1 VDVVAANPSNETS
14 DGALTIERVLLL
26 VWARRTLFVAVAV
39 AATAMV
45 IAYAYLATPTYR
57 VAIKLMPRN
66 PEGPAGGLQSL
77 LGQFS
82 GMAALAGI
90 GLGNTL
96 DEQEALAWLKSRA
109 LFETFAKQQNM
120 MPILFADAWDE
131 RAGSW
136 RTDLKHVPTMDD
148 AWSFFDRQIRRVNQD
163 SKTKVVTL
171 EIAWKDRKLAAQ
183 WANAFVQLANE
194 ELRRRALLEADA
206 SLKSLEEQLE
216 GTETVELRQSI
227 YRLSEMQVNR
237 KVLAKSR
244 LEYAFAVLDPATVPD
259 RNRFASPRRPLLKL
273 IALPFGLFSGLSVI
287 LMLDFATRI
296 LPFRLR
302 ARAAAREPHV

>member
-1 VDVVAANPSNETS
+1 VADVTANPHESSS
-14 DGALTIERVLLL
+14 DSLTIERVVLL
-26 VWARRTLFVAVAV
+26 VWARRMLFVAV
-39 AATAMV
+39 V
-45 IAYAYLATPTYR
+45 IAGIALVLGYAYLATPTYR
-57 VAIKLMPRN
+57 VAVKLMPRN

-120 MPILFADAWDE
+120 MPILFAESWDAS
-131 RAGSW
+131 AGRW
-136 RTDLKHVPTMDD
+136 RSDLKHVPTADD
-148 AWSFFDRQIRRVNQD
+148 AWSYFDRVIRRVNQD
-163 SKTKVVTL
+163 TKTKVVTL

-183 WANAFVQLANE
+183 WANAFVALANE
-194 ELRRRALLEADA
+194 ELRRRALQEADA
-206 SLKSLEEQLE
+206 SLKSLEDQLK

-259 RNRFASPRRPLLKL
+259 RNRFASPRRGLLKL
-273 IALPFGLFSGLSVI
+273 IAIPFGVFGGVAVI
-287 LMLDFATRI
+287 LLLHYATRI
-296 LPFRLR
+296 LPIRLR
-302 ARAAAREPHV
+302 GRAAGHEPPI